1 MKIIDKTPFRKE
13 DGSISFIDR
22 IQGTL
27 KYGLPWYGRLQA
39 QEKIIPVLEKHLG
52 RNFILMRNV
61 TLGGTDI
68 QLPMILIGPPAV
80 LVINVIT
87 EKGIFRAQEDEWGRM
102 VGNQFVPDKVNHIA
116 LTARMGKVLQVFLE
130 RAGAKGLAIDTLL
143 LSANP
148 GTHVESI
155 RPVVRVVMS
164 DALERFA
171 ASLSQAKAVLGPVA
185 CGGIAQVILRGKP
198 GGQSPEMAEEAE
210 SQPESLAEPNANQ
223 YFFQEENPQTDN
235 LRDDTDSRG
244 GEAGSAPEA
253 RAESKGKPA
262 RKKKTRIMGLTLKQ
276 IGILA
281 GILLA
286 WLCLVIVFFAF
297 VSAQLNV

>member
-27 KYGLPWYGRLQA
+27 KYGLPWYGRVQA
-39 QEKIIPVLEKHLG
+39 QDKIIPVLEKHLG
-52 RNFILMRNV
+52 RSFILMRNV

-68 QLPMILIGPPAV
+68 ELPMILIGPPAV

-87 EKGIFRAQEDEWGRM
+87 DQGIFRAQEDEWGKI
-102 VGNQFVPDKVNHIA
+102 VGNQFVPSKINHVER
-116 LTARMGKVLQVFLE
+116 TARMGKVLQVFLQ
-130 RAGAKGLAIDTLL
+130 RAGVTGVTIESIL

-148 GTHVESI
+148 GTHVESV

-171 ASLSQAKAVLGPVA
+171 ASLSQAKSSLGPEA
-185 CGGIAQVILRGKP
+185 CAGIAQAVLSGKSSR
-198 GGQSPEMAEEAE
+198 QSEQDFDEKDEDE
-210 SQPESLAEPNANQ
+210 SRPQIEPQANQ
-223 YFFQEENPQTDN
+223 YFFQEKSPEDN
-235 LRDDTDSRG
+235 LRDSQTADS
-244 GEAGSAPEA
+244 
-253 RAESKGKPA
+253 AESASSAKSV
-262 RKKKTRIMGLTLKQ
+262 RKKKIRILGLTLPQ
-276 IGILA
+276 VGILL

-286 WLCLVIVFFAF
+286 WLCIIIGFIAYVN
-297 VSAQLNV
+297 AQLDIPPLP

>member
-52 RNFILMRNV
+52 RNFILMRNII
-61 TLGGTDI
+61 LGGTDI
-68 QLPMILIGPPAV
+68 ELPIILIGPPAV

-87 EKGIFRAQEDEWGRM
+87 EQGVFRAQEDEWGKI
-102 VGNQFVPDKVNHIA
+102 VGNQFVPAKVNHLA
-116 LTARMGKVLQVFLE
+116 RTVRMGKVLQVFLE
-130 RAGAKGLAIDTLL
+130 RAGAKGITVDTLL

-164 DALERFA
+164 DAMERFA
-171 ASLSQAKAVLGPVA
+171 ASLSQAKAVLGPEA
-185 CGGIAQVILRGKP
+185 CAGIAQLVLSGKP
-198 GGQSPEMAEEAE
+198 GGQSPEMAEETG

-223 YFFQEENPQTDN
+223 FFFHEENPKTDN
-235 LRDDTDSRG
+235 SRG
-244 GEAGSAPEA
+244 DTVSRDGEAGSAPEA